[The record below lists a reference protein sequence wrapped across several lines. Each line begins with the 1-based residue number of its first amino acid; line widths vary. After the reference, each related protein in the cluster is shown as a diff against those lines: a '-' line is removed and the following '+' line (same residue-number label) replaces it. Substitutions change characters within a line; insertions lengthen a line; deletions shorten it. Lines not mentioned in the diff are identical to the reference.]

1 MYNARMTDSTSTLK
15 KIVDLLIDIIYKTH
29 TYFLSMNDSFEAQ
42 LSDKQLHFLII
53 GLLGI
58 GMLLVIYPLFKWMA
72 KKNLTVLI
80 SWFYVFTVLVVITFA
95 IEIGQWYS
103 HTGEMD
109 FNDILAGLVGYF
121 AMSFIFLLVVAIIE
135 LIKSFLR
142 RNNQKLFLFFDS
154 ICGMIKSER
163 RNAYAYSFL

>member
-1 MYNARMTDSTSTLK
+1 M
-15 KIVDLLIDIIYKTH
+15 VDILIDIIYKTH
-29 TYFLSMNDSFEAQ
+29 SRILSMNDAYESQ
-42 LSDKQLHFLII
+42 LSDKQLHFIVI

-58 GMLLVIYPLFKWMA
+58 AMLLVIYPLFKWMA
-72 KKNLTVLI
+72 KKHLTVLI

-135 LIKSFLR
+135 LIKSIF
-142 RNNQKLFLFFDS
+142 K
-154 ICGMIKSER
+154 KK
-163 RNAYAYSFL
+163 

>member
-1 MYNARMTDSTSTLK
+1 MYNARMMDNTSTLK
-15 KIVDLLIDIIYKTH
+15 KIVDILIDIIYNTH
-29 TYFLSMNDSFEAQ
+29 SRILSMNVAYESQ
-42 LSDKQLHFLII
+42 LSDKQLHFIVI

-58 GMLLVIYPLFKWMA
+58 AMLLVIYPLFKWMA
-72 KKNLTVLI
+72 KKHLTVLI

-135 LIKSFLR
+135 LIKSIF
-142 RNNQKLFLFFDS
+142 K
-154 ICGMIKSER
+154 KK
-163 RNAYAYSFL
+163 

>member
-103 HTGEMD
+103 HTGEID
-109 FNDILAGLVGYF
+109 FNDILAVGYF

-135 LIKSFLR
+135 LIKSIF
-142 RNNQKLFLFFDS
+142 K
-154 ICGMIKSER
+154 KK
-163 RNAYAYSFL
+163 

>member
-58 GMLLVIYPLFKWMA
+58 VMLLVIYPLFKWMA

-109 FNDILAGLVGYF
+109 FNYILAGFFGYF

-135 LIKSFLR
+135 LIKSIF
-142 RNNQKLFLFFDS
+142 K
-154 ICGMIKSER
+154 KK
-163 RNAYAYSFL
+163 

>member
-1 MYNARMTDSTSTLK
+1 MYNACMMDNTSTLK
-15 KIVDLLIDIIYKTH
+15 KIVDILIDIIYKTH
-29 TYFLSMNDSFEAQ
+29 SHILSMNDAYESQ
-42 LSDKQLHFLII
+42 LSDKQLHFIVI
-53 GLLGI
+53 GILGI
-58 GMLLVIYPLFKWMA
+58 AMLLVIYPLFKWMA

-135 LIKSFLR
+135 LIKSIF
-142 RNNQKLFLFFDS
+142 K
-154 ICGMIKSER
+154 KK
-163 RNAYAYSFL
+163 

>member
-80 SWFYVFTVLVVITFA
+80 SWVYVFTVLVVITFA

-135 LIKSFLR
+135 LIKSIF
-142 RNNQKLFLFFDS
+142 K
-154 ICGMIKSER
+154 KK
-163 RNAYAYSFL
+163 

>member
-1 MYNARMTDSTSTLK
+1 MDNTSTLK
-15 KIVDLLIDIIYKTH
+15 RIVDILIDIIYKTH
-29 TYFLSMNDSFEAQ
+29 SRILSMNDAYESQ
-42 LSDKQLHFLII
+42 LSDKQLHFIVI

-58 GMLLVIYPLFKWMA
+58 AMLLVIYPLFKWMA
-72 KKNLTVLI
+72 KKHLTVLI

-135 LIKSFLR
+135 LIKSIF
-142 RNNQKLFLFFDS
+142 K
-154 ICGMIKSER
+154 KK
-163 RNAYAYSFL
+163 

>member
-103 HTGEMD
+103 HTGEMA

-135 LIKSFLR
+135 LIKSIF
-142 RNNQKLFLFFDS
+142 K
-154 ICGMIKSER
+154 KK
-163 RNAYAYSFL
+163 

>member
-1 MYNARMTDSTSTLK
+1 MYNARMTDSTSMLK
-15 KIVDLLIDIIYKTH
+15 KIVDLMIDIIYMTH

-58 GMLLVIYPLFKWMA
+58 AMLIVIYPLFKWMA

-135 LIKSFLR
+135 LIKSIF
-142 RNNQKLFLFFDS
+142 K
-154 ICGMIKSER
+154 KK
-163 RNAYAYSFL
+163 

>member
-95 IEIGQWYS
+95 IEIGQWHS
-103 HTGEMD
+103 HTGEID

-135 LIKSFLR
+135 LIKSIF
-142 RNNQKLFLFFDS
+142 K
-154 ICGMIKSER
+154 KK
-163 RNAYAYSFL
+163 

>member
-103 HTGEMD
+103 HTGGMD

-135 LIKSFLR
+135 LIKSIF
-142 RNNQKLFLFFDS
+142 K
-154 ICGMIKSER
+154 KK
-163 RNAYAYSFL
+163 

>member
-109 FNDILAGLVGYF
+109 FNYILAGLVGYF

-135 LIKSFLR
+135 LIKSIF
-142 RNNQKLFLFFDS
+142 K
-154 ICGMIKSER
+154 KK
-163 RNAYAYSFL
+163 

>member
-1 MYNARMTDSTSTLK
+1 MTDSTSTLK

-29 TYFLSMNDSFEAQ
+29 IYFLSMNDSFEAQ

-135 LIKSFLR
+135 LIKSIF
-142 RNNQKLFLFFDS
+142 K
-154 ICGMIKSER
+154 KK
-163 RNAYAYSFL
+163 

>member
-1 MYNARMTDSTSTLK
+1 MYNARMMDNTSTLK
-15 KIVDLLIDIIYKTH
+15 RIVDILIDIIYKTH
-29 TYFLSMNDSFEAQ
+29 SRILSMNDAYESQ
-42 LSDKQLHFLII
+42 LSDKQLHFIVI

-58 GMLLVIYPLFKWMA
+58 AMLLVIYPLFKWMA
-72 KKNLTVLI
+72 KKHLTVLI

-103 HTGEMD
+103 HTGEMN

-135 LIKSFLR
+135 LIKSIF
-142 RNNQKLFLFFDS
+142 K
-154 ICGMIKSER
+154 KK
-163 RNAYAYSFL
+163 

>member
-15 KIVDLLIDIIYKTH
+15 KIVNLLIDIIYKTH

-109 FNDILAGLVGYF
+109 FSDILAGLVGYF

-135 LIKSFLR
+135 LIKSIF
-142 RNNQKLFLFFDS
+142 K
-154 ICGMIKSER
+154 KK
-163 RNAYAYSFL
+163 

>member
-1 MYNARMTDSTSTLK
+1 MYNARMTDSTSMLK
-15 KIVDLLIDIIYKTH
+15 KIVDLMIDIIYKTH

-58 GMLLVIYPLFKWMA
+58 AMLIVIYPLFKWMA

-95 IEIGQWYS
+95 IKIGQWYS

-135 LIKSFLR
+135 LIKSIF
-142 RNNQKLFLFFDS
+142 K
-154 ICGMIKSER
+154 KK
-163 RNAYAYSFL
+163 

>member
-95 IEIGQWYS
+95 IEIGHWYS

-135 LIKSFLR
+135 LIKSIF
-142 RNNQKLFLFFDS
+142 K
-154 ICGMIKSER
+154 KK
-163 RNAYAYSFL
+163 

>member
-1 MYNARMTDSTSTLK
+1 MTDSTSTLK

-103 HTGEMD
+103 HTGEMG

-135 LIKSFLR
+135 LIKSIF
-142 RNNQKLFLFFDS
+142 K
-154 ICGMIKSER
+154 KK
-163 RNAYAYSFL
+163 

>member
-80 SWFYVFTVLVVITFA
+80 SSFA

-135 LIKSFLR
+135 LIKSIF
-142 RNNQKLFLFFDS
+142 K
-154 ICGMIKSER
+154 KK
-163 RNAYAYSFL
+163 

>member
-1 MYNARMTDSTSTLK
+1 MEFEISNDIMYNARMTDSTSTLK

-80 SWFYVFTVLVVITFA
+80 SWVYVFTVLVVITFA

-135 LIKSFLR
+135 LIKSIF
-142 RNNQKLFLFFDS
+142 K
-154 ICGMIKSER
+154 KK
-163 RNAYAYSFL
+163 

>member
-1 MYNARMTDSTSTLK
+1 MYNARMMDNTSTLK
-15 KIVDLLIDIIYKTH
+15 RIVDILIDIIYKTH
-29 TYFLSMNDSFEAQ
+29 SRILSMNDAYESQ
-42 LSDKQLHFLII
+42 LSDKQLHFIVI

-58 GMLLVIYPLFKWMA
+58 AMLLVIYPLFKWMA
-72 KKNLTVLI
+72 KKHLIVLI

-135 LIKSFLR
+135 LIKSIF
-142 RNNQKLFLFFDS
+142 K
-154 ICGMIKSER
+154 KK
-163 RNAYAYSFL
+163 

>member
-1 MYNARMTDSTSTLK
+1 MYNARMMDNTSTLK
-15 KIVDLLIDIIYKTH
+15 RIVDILIDIIYKTH
-29 TYFLSMNDSFEAQ
+29 SRILSMNDAYESQ
-42 LSDKQLHFLII
+42 LSDKQLHFIVI

-58 GMLLVIYPLFKWMA
+58 AMLLVIYPLFKWMA
-72 KKNLTVLI
+72 KKHLTVLI

-121 AMSFIFLLVVAIIE
+121 AMSFIFLLAVAIIE
-135 LIKSFLR
+135 LIKSIF
-142 RNNQKLFLFFDS
+142 K
-154 ICGMIKSER
+154 KK
-163 RNAYAYSFL
+163 

>member
-15 KIVDLLIDIIYKTH
+15 KIVGLLIDIIYKTH

-135 LIKSFLR
+135 LIKSIF
-142 RNNQKLFLFFDS
+142 K
-154 ICGMIKSER
+154 KK
-163 RNAYAYSFL
+163 

>member
-1 MYNARMTDSTSTLK
+1 MYNARMTDSTSMLK
-15 KIVDLLIDIIYKTH
+15 KIVDLMIDIIYKTH

-58 GMLLVIYPLFKWMA
+58 AMLIVIYPLFKWMA

-103 HTGEMD
+103 HTCEMD

-135 LIKSFLR
+135 LIKSIF
-142 RNNQKLFLFFDS
+142 K
-154 ICGMIKSER
+154 KK
-163 RNAYAYSFL
+163 

>member
-109 FNDILAGLVGYF
+109 VNDILAGLVGYF

-135 LIKSFLR
+135 LIKSIF
-142 RNNQKLFLFFDS
+142 K
-154 ICGMIKSER
+154 KK
-163 RNAYAYSFL
+163 

>member
-1 MYNARMTDSTSTLK
+1 MEFETLNNIMYNASMTDNTSMLK
-15 KIVDLLIDIIYKTH
+15 RIVDLLINIIYKTH
-29 TYFLSMNDSFEAQ
+29 SYIMSMNDSFESQ
-42 LSDKQLHFLII
+42 LSDKQLHFFVI

-58 GMLLVIYPLFKWMA
+58 AMLLVIYPLFKWMA

-135 LIKSFLR
+135 LIKSIF
-142 RNNQKLFLFFDS
+142 K
-154 ICGMIKSER
+154 KK
-163 RNAYAYSFL
+163 

>member
-95 IEIGQWYS
+95 IELDQWYS
-103 HTGEMD
+103 HPGGMD

-121 AMSFIFLLVVAIIE
+121 AMSFIFLLVVAVIE
-135 LIKSFLR
+135 LIKSIF
-142 RNNQKLFLFFDS
+142 K
-154 ICGMIKSER
+154 KK
-163 RNAYAYSFL
+163 

>member
-1 MYNARMTDSTSTLK
+1 
-15 KIVDLLIDIIYKTH
+15 
-29 TYFLSMNDSFEAQ
+29 MNDSFEAQ

-72 KKNLTVLI
+72 KKNLTVL
-80 SWFYVFTVLVVITFA
+80 FTVLVVITFA

-135 LIKSFLR
+135 LIKSIF
-142 RNNQKLFLFFDS
+142 K
-154 ICGMIKSER
+154 KK
-163 RNAYAYSFL
+163 

>member
-1 MYNARMTDSTSTLK
+1 MEFEISNDIMYNARMTDSTSTLK

-95 IEIGQWYS
+95 IVIGHW
-103 HTGEMD
+103 
-109 FNDILAGLVGYF
+109 
-121 AMSFIFLLVVAIIE
+121 
-135 LIKSFLR
+135 
-142 RNNQKLFLFFDS
+142 
-154 ICGMIKSER
+154 
-163 RNAYAYSFL
+163 

>member
-15 KIVDLLIDIIYKTH
+15 KIVD
-29 TYFLSMNDSFEAQ
+29 
-42 LSDKQLHFLII
+42 FLII

-135 LIKSFLR
+135 LIKSIF
-142 RNNQKLFLFFDS
+142 K
-154 ICGMIKSER
+154 KK
-163 RNAYAYSFL
+163 

>member
-15 KIVDLLIDIIYKTH
+15 KIVDLLIDIIYKIH

-103 HTGEMD
+103 HTGVMD

-135 LIKSFLR
+135 LIKSIF
-142 RNNQKLFLFFDS
+142 K
-154 ICGMIKSER
+154 KK
-163 RNAYAYSFL
+163 

>member
-15 KIVDLLIDIIYKTH
+15 TIVDLLIDIIYKTH

-80 SWFYVFTVLVVITFA
+80 SWFYVITVLVVITFA
-95 IEIGQWYS
+95 IVIGQWYS

-135 LIKSFLR
+135 LIKSIF
-142 RNNQKLFLFFDS
+142 K
-154 ICGMIKSER
+154 KK
-163 RNAYAYSFL
+163 